1 MYDFDKEINRYN
13 TNSLKYDY
21 KKERGVPED
30 VIPLWVADMDFETAK
45 EIKEALANKAMY
57 GIFGYSEPTK
67 SYFEAF
73 NRWFL
78 KYHGWSIE
86 AKEIVLTCGVVQA
99 LATAVNILTSES
111 DYVLINNPVYYPFTS
126 VIVDN
131 KRKLVSSDLINNS
144 GRYEIDF
151 NDFEKKII
159 KNNVKLYILCS
170 PHNPVGRVWTKN
182 ELEKIV
188 DICKK
193 HKVFIVSDE
202 IHCDFTYND
211 NKHYSLAHYKD
222 YLDNI
227 IVCTSATKTF
237 NLAGLQ
243 VSNIYI
249 KNDIIRNRFKIEL
262 DSKGFSQAN
271 IMGIVATEAAYTYG
285 DTWLK
290 ELKEYLYNNYLY
302 VSDYINNYLPKIKV
316 TPLEGTYLVW
326 LDFKDLGLNEKEL
339 KDFMLNKAHLWTD
352 LGYIFGESGKG
363 FVRINIACPKS
374 ILKEALDNLFK
385 AYQEL

>member
-21 KKERGVPED
+21 KIQRGVPED
-30 VIPLWVADMDFETAK
+30 VIPLWVADMDFETAV
-45 EIKEALANKAMY
+45 EIKEALVKKASY
-57 GIFGYSEPTK
+57 GIFGYSEPLD
-67 SYFEAF
+67 SYFKAF

-78 KYHGWSIE
+78 KYHGWSVD

-99 LATAVNILTSES
+99 LATAVNILTNIGDS
-111 DYVLINNPVYYPFTS
+111 VLINNPVYYPFTS

-131 KRKLVSSDLINNS
+131 KRKLISSDLINND

-151 NDFEKKII
+151 NDFEEKII
-159 KNNVKLYILCS
+159 KNNVKLYLLCS
-170 PHNPVGRVWTKN
+170 PHNPVGRVWKKE
-182 ELEKIV
+182 ELDKVV
-188 DICKK
+188 DICSR
-193 HKVFIVSDE
+193 HNVFIVSDE
-202 IHCDFTYND
+202 IHSDFTYND
-211 NKHYSLAHYKD
+211 HKHYSLAHYKE
-222 YLDNI
+222 YLDNV

-243 VSNIYI
+243 VSNIFI
-249 KNDIIRNRFKIEL
+249 KNESIRNKFKVEL

-290 ELKEYLYNNYLY
+290 ELKEYLYNNYLF
-302 VSDYINNYLPKIKV
+302 VKDYIDKFMPKIKV
-316 TPLEGTYLVW
+316 TPLEGTYLMW
-326 LDFKDLGLNEKEL
+326 LDFKSFGLTEKQL

-352 LGYIFGESGKG
+352 LGYIFGDCGKG

-374 ILKEALDNLFK
+374 ILNKALLNLYN
-385 AYQEL
+385 AYKLL